1 MPINKSAYQR
11 YVVIDSL
18 LRNKMRPYPTMQEL
32 IAACNDR
39 LSINTKLNTIQKD
52 IEKMKLPPPDGF
64 NAPIYYDRYHRGY
77 KYTDPDFKIGNLDLT
92 NADIESIRE
101 SLALVQ
107 SIGAG
112 RIDEKFSHAM
122 QKVLATVAEVFD

>member
-1 MPINKSAYQR
+1 MPTNKNAFQR
-11 YVVIDSL
+11 YVVIDSM

-32 IAACNDR
+32 IDACWER
-39 LSINTKLNTIQKD
+39 LHIETTLNTLEKD
-52 IEKMKLPPPDGF
+52 IKQMKMSVPDGF
-64 NAPIYYDRYHRGY
+64 EAPISYSRYHRGY
-77 KYTDPDFKIGNLDLT
+77 YYTDPDFKLGNLDLS
-92 NADIESIRE
+92 ADDIASIRE

-122 QKVLATVAEVFD
+122 QKVWR